1 MTPEGDRTVSEQ
13 EKLAEVLV
21 DVEPANKTFRV
32 RVDRETTVADLV
44 KAILDQ
50 CESDGV
56 NVERWA
62 RDRVGRDHVSLVL
75 MRKGAGN
82 VALPPT
88 TEFGRLVPVV
98 EPDERFSLDATAI
111 VG

>member
-1 MTPEGDRTVSEQ
+1 VSDEA
-13 EKLAEVLV
+13 KFAEVLI

-32 RVDRETTVADLV
+32 RVDQETTVADLV
-44 KAILDQ
+44 KAIIER
-50 CESDGV
+50 CEADGV
-56 NVERWA
+56 SVERWA
-62 RDRVGRDHVSLVL
+62 RDRVGRENVSLVL

-88 TEFGRLVPVV
+88 TEFGRIVPVV

>member
-1 MTPEGDRTVSEQ
+1 VSDARTH
-13 EKLAEVLV
+13 AEILV

-32 RVDRETTVADLV
+32 RVERESTVAQLV
-44 KAILDQ
+44 DAIIEQ

-56 NVERWA
+56 NVRRWA
-62 RDRVGRDHVSLVL
+62 RDRVGRENVSLVL
-75 MRKGAGN
+75 MRKAAADT
-82 VALPPT
+82 VLPPT
-88 TEFGRLVPVV
+88 IEFGSIEPVV